1 MSVTVTTPSDLAA
14 AKASLQASID
24 AANKAI
30 AAIQSAQAT
39 DETNISNVLQQLNAL
54 GAQLTELTNR
64 VAALE
69 APVPAP
75 TPAPTPSPDPS
86 PAPTP
91 QPTPAPTPTP
101 APAPS
106 PAPTPAPPPSPSP
119 TPSGALPAGV
129 TLKDPDGGTNYWS
142 KFTGP
147 TFPTSPSFFPIGVW
161 YEGTST
167 ADQVAFDSATGLNTY
182 MRLITDS
189 RLDLIRAGGMFACL
203 HPDDLSMPNRGTE
216 TTSYMTEDEPDMI
229 PGWWG
234 APTAQQM
241 TDEQNR
247 LAGLPKDG
255 RPVYANVGLGIL
267 SCDDGDADAQ
277 KYVRLHDFIS
287 ADQYFYTESTYE
299 MCRTIGQGTNRLT
312 DEQARRGRN
321 YGIVVER
328 MRAFMGYTKPVW
340 GFVEAGA
347 PSSSTGI
354 EITPAQIR
362 AAIWHCIIGG
372 ARGILFFNHSF
383 SGANQSQHVLREAHY
398 APVRAQ
404 VQAETAI
411 IRQLTPALNGPDAL
425 GLVTA
430 STGVKAAAKW
440 NGGAPV
446 VIAGNTDHTARTGTF
461 TLAGLWSSVTVVGEN
476 RTIPVAG
483 GTFTDSFP
491 AETTIHVYQVNP

>member
-1 MSVTVTTPSDLAA
+1 MSTTVTTPSDLAA
-14 AKASLQASID
+14 AKAALQSQID
-24 AANKAI
+24 SANAAIKT
-30 AAIQSAQAT
+30 IQSAQAT
-39 DETNISNVLQQLNAL
+39 DETNISSVLSQLQTIAGQIATLQQ
-54 GAQLTELTNR
+54 Q
-64 VAALE
+64 VAALQP
-69 APVPAP
+69 APTPAPAPAPNPTPTPAPQPTPVPAPTP
-75 TPAPTPSPDPS
+75 TPAPTPSP
-86 PAPTP
+86 A
-91 QPTPAPTPTP
+91 P

-106 PAPTPAPPPSPSP
+106 GTV
-119 TPSGALPAGV
+119 PAGV
-129 TLKDPDGGTNYWS
+129 TLKDPDGGVNYWG

-147 TFPTSPSFFPIGVW
+147 TFPTDPSFFPVGVW

-167 ADQVAFDSATGLNTY
+167 TDQVTFDKATGLNTY

-203 HPDDLSMPNRGTE
+203 HPDDLSMANRGTE

-234 APTAQQM
+234 APSAQQM

-267 SCDDGDADAQ
+267 SADDSNTDAQ

-287 ADQYFYTESTYE
+287 ADQYFYTEDTYE

-328 MRAFMGYTKPVW
+328 MRGFMGYTKPVW

-347 PSSSTGI
+347 PSSSTAI
-354 EITPAQIR
+354 EITPAQVR

-383 SGANQSQHVLREAHY
+383 SGSFQTQHVLRDAHY
-398 APVRAQ
+398 APIRAQ
-404 VQAETAI
+404 VQAETAL
-411 IRQLTPALNGPDAL
+411 IRQVASALNGQDAV

-430 STGVKAAAKW
+430 SSGVKAAAKW

-446 VIAGNTDHTARTGTF
+446 IIAGNTDHTARPGTF
-461 TLAGLWSSVTVVGEN
+461 TLAGSWSSVTVLGEG
-476 RTIPVAG
+476 RTIPVTDG
-483 GTFTDSFP
+483 QFTDQFGD
-491 AETTIHVYQVNP
+491 ETTIHLYQVNP

>member
-1 MSVTVTTPSDLAA
+1 MSVTVTTPADLTA
-14 AKASLQASID
+14 AKTALQSQID
-24 AANKAI
+24 TANAAIK
-30 AAIQSAQAT
+30 AIQSAQAT
-39 DETNISNVLQQLNAL
+39 DETNISSILSQLQAL
-54 GAQLTELTNR
+54 AGHLADLSSR
-64 VAALE
+64 VDAL
-69 APVPAP
+69 
-75 TPAPTPSPDPS
+75 TPAPTPT
-86 PAPTP
+86 PT
-91 QPTPAPTPTP
+91 PTPTP

-106 PAPTPAPPPSPSP
+106 PAPAPTPQPSP
-119 TPSGALPAGV
+119 TPTPDPTPAPAPAPTPVPAGTLPAGV
-129 TLKDPDGGTNYWS
+129 TLKDPDGGANYWG

-203 HPDDLSMPNRGTE
+203 HPDDLSMPNRGAE

-255 RPVYANVGLGIL
+255 RPVYVNVGLGIL

-287 ADQYFYTESTYE
+287 ADQYFYTEDTYE

-328 MRAFMGYTKPVW
+328 MRAFAGYTKPIW
-340 GFVEAGA
+340 GFVEVGA
-347 PSSSTGI
+347 PSSSTAI
-354 EITPAQIR
+354 EITPAQVR

-383 SGANQSQHVLREAHY
+383 SGSFQTQHVLRDAHY
-398 APVRAQ
+398 APIRAQ

-411 IRQLTPALNGPDAL
+411 IRQIAPALNGPDAV

-430 STGVKAAAKW
+430 SIGVKAAAKW

-461 TLAGLWSSVTVVGEN
+461 TLAGSWSSVTVVGEN
-476 RTIPVAG
+476 RTIPVSG